1 MTLATDGQNL
11 EAAAHAE
18 AGEEIVADAKFPIE
32 VVAAVRH
39 HHDRW
44 DGGGQ
49 VDGMAG
55 ESIPVPARI
64 LAVSERF
71 EALTAGR
78 GCTRVAPQEALD
90 QIVVGSGSEFDPLVI
105 ETLGRAT
112 REGGLELNLPDLALP
127 ATVAATV

>member
-1 MTLATDGQNL
+1 MPETQGAETGEAVFATDRK
-11 EAAAHAE
+11 A
-18 AGEEIVADAKFPIE
+18 PIE
-32 VVAAVRH
+32 VVAAVRQ

-55 ESIPVPARI
+55 ESIRVPARI

-78 GCTRVAPQEALD
+78 GCTRVTSQEALA
-90 QIVVGSGSEFDPLVI
+90 QIVAGSGSEFDPLVI
-105 ETLGRAT
+105 EALGRAT

-127 ATVAATV
+127 ATVAATA